1 MDGCINFLVRKFGRS
16 NEMTR
21 NPKTILQFFVGCIIF
36 SVLALLISSCGY
48 EDTTPRI
55 NFMVNDL
62 PVYAQV
68 DGETPI
74 CYIGAWDDFYVTW
87 NQADAW
93 MHVTSEDGTCSGWAW
108 ID

>member
-1 MDGCINFLVRKFGRS
+1 M
-16 NEMTR
+16 MR
-21 NPKTILQFFVGCIIF
+21 NPKTILLLFAGCIIF
-36 SVLALLISSCGY
+36 SVLALLMSSAAMR

-55 NFMVNDL
+55 NFMVDDL